1 MEFSAP
7 IETVSLAK
15 FSSKG
20 QHVAHLHNNSL
31 LVRESDGMRPVVT
44 APCSEPLNRVEW
56 SPNGEL
62 VFGVSARRPVVS
74 VRSDIDSEFSRG
86 SQIWSASRPQ
96 AFATIDCGRTGLSAH
111 LFR

>member
-7 IETVSLAK
+7 IETASLAK

-31 LVRESDGMRPVVT
+31 LVRESDGMRPVIT

-62 VFGVSARRPVVS
+62 VFGVSARRPAVS
-74 VRSDIDSEFSRG
+74 VRSNRRG
-86 SQIWSASRPQ
+86 SLVVLTWRVDLVCFSASGHRNN
-96 AFATIDCGRTGLSAH
+96 
-111 LFR
+111 